1 MVKFSWSCCE
11 IVISNCS
18 SHWSNVIHVSCEF
31 SLTRFLYVVF
41 IMRNPSTKK
50 ELFIFVDDK
59 CAVSHTNGFSD
70 WPQPDTIQFF
80 KCFCMK
86 LSLNAQLPKFVA
98 SHHEEISVGVNCCD
112 MTVSTWNIY
121 YILTWHY
128 CWLGLL
134 ENRTSF
140 IQNISP
146 DIDYF
151 NKILHLPEA
160 VRAA

>member
-1 MVKFSWSCCE
+1 
-11 IVISNCS
+11 
-18 SHWSNVIHVSCEF
+18 
-31 SLTRFLYVVF
+31 
-41 IMRNPSTKK
+41 MRNPSTKK

-112 MTVSTWNIY
+112 MTVST
-121 YILTWHY
+121 
-128 CWLGLL
+128 
-134 ENRTSF
+134 
-140 IQNISP
+140 
-146 DIDYF
+146 
-151 NKILHLPEA
+151 
-160 VRAA
+160 